1 MKKVLIALS
10 LALMATG
17 CGNKE
22 NKPAAKP
29 AAEKAAPAAPKA
41 EAAPA
46 AEAAKPAD
54 AAPAAATATAS
65 ADAAAPAG
73 GAAAEAK
80 QIFTSRCV
88 SCHGANGQGDGVA
101 AAALNPKPRAY
112 SDKEWQASVT
122 DEHIAKVIVE
132 GGAAV
137 GKSAL
142 MPPNPDLAS
151 KKEVVDAL
159 VAMIRAYGK

>member
-1 MKKVLIALS
+1 MKKVILAFS
-10 LALMATG
+10 LAAMATG

-22 NKPAAKP
+22 TKTEAKP
-29 AAEKAAPAAPKA
+29 AAEQAAPAAPKA
-41 EAAPA
+41 ESAQPTAAAQP
-46 AEAAKPAD
+46 AEAAPPAGD
-54 AAPAAATATAS
+54 AA
-65 ADAAAPAG
+65 AG

-80 QIFTSRCV
+80 QIFTQRCV
-88 SCHGANGQGDGVA
+88 SCHGATGQGDGVA

-122 DEHIAKVIVE
+122 DEHIAKVIVQ

>member
-10 LALMATG
+10 LAVMAAG

-22 NKPAAKP
+22 SKP
-29 AAEKAAPAAPKA
+29 AAEPAAAAPAAPKQEAAQPTAAAPA

-46 AEAAKPAD
+46 A
-54 AAPAAATATAS
+54 
-65 ADAAAPAG
+65 AG
-73 GAAAEAK
+73 GAAEEAK
-80 QIFTSRCV
+80 QIFSSRCV
-88 SCHGANGQGDGVA
+88 SCHGATGQGDGVA

-132 GGAAV
+132 GGMAV